1 MSFPVNYKGGYSMKK
16 TKMLVITASI
26 ILGLGAAVEAKLP
39 ANAIVV
45 GNNVYD
51 ISYLTSNMS
60 KINDEVM
67 NNLGSIFYVDG
78 DNVTK
83 DIFTGSTLDDAQIV
97 NRVGNTLNY
106 YTSNGTVQ
114 KLVAD
119 SNNEFD
125 PNGINVGDLS
135 AVINITYKKIMVG
148 SQILYAYTVK
158 VTQLLGLQDAAY
170 FSVDTSSTVP
180 LTQVNTYIGTA
191 LTSTPRLIIYDTK
204 QKDIASGSITGIS
217 LSDDSGTIDVPVSLH
232 YDGSQQIP
240 TGNGNSSVN
249 LVNTGFS
256 VVDSDDEWM
265 YYVNT
270 ADKSKLYKKSVSG
283 VDNSPISDDKVGYIN
298 LLGDWVYYIN
308 YTDDSK
314 IYKVRTDGTQKQKVS
329 DDMASCL
336 NILSGKIYYIN
347 HSDRAR
353 IYVIDSQG
361 RRQLCSDSAS
371 MLSAG
376 SNNFLYYVNTLDDN
390 KLYKYLLTNNTK
402 STVSDV
408 SVQFLNVLGDS
419 SVFYTGKNGLLYASS
434 GTYYSNP
441 NGVTAVT
448 NVPTGKGNST
458 TLKPVND
465 ILTVICAEDDNN
477 IYYKSYVD
485 GGKLYKLDKKSGNG
499 YKVLDDSVD
508 YVNIVEDY
516 IYYTKNGKVY
526 YVPKDSDGTV
536 KGTAVTKP
544 KSTLKISKLGTID
557 TIRTDDINKINF
569 PDRVSATMSDNSTAQ
584 LVVNWDKTIPK
595 PSKGVYT
602 FTGTVLGYGNK
613 VSLSVILDSGII
625 DINNVTVVN
634 GVGSKDT
641 VTVTKLSQGDVISI
655 YTSYTDTKPIKTA
668 TAGANG
674 TAVASGLNLNSNGDY
689 LYITVTKTNKSEGEK
704 SAYMYGPEAPVNFSV
719 DAANGKI
726 TGLKSGMRYK
736 VFLETIDPNTGSL
749 PDVPDS
755 STEVTVGNNGQAAF
769 DGSISVDTLKN
780 MTDLKQL
787 RIVAT
792 NGNDSAPSAALE
804 VGKPKLDGV
813 SVDLTNSR
821 ILGTTVDMEYSY
833 AYDKDS
839 EPNPSDWTACSA
851 ISTPVS
857 MTRSLQVSVR
867 KKAKGPYLQ
876 SDIATY
882 GLFPAPV
889 VTGIE
894 EGKTYSP
901 KNDTVVSWKIND
913 GINYEAELYNL
924 TDDPNMNNPISAI
937 TNGGTLIGPSGTIKS
952 ATTQGVS
959 YALVVI
965 ATKDTGTQK
974 GQSKTIVHFAVSSG
988 QPQQVDISMV
998 ENPGTMKKN
1007 TSGDWVS
1014 VDPTKDALT
1023 YYNATPRWT
1032 DYPST
1037 SSTAVIQRLDLET
1050 SRDLSKVDSNTVMNK
1065 LWNGAAKV
1073 SFAPNTPVTQ
1083 DGYYKL
1089 TVTSKADDNNATTD
1103 TVKYFIVDT
1112 GRDAELP
1119 DVTGSPTLI
1128 DNGTYSSGITSIT
1141 ISDNIGAKESI
1152 TTPTLIRDG
1161 YVTQLLDTEG
1171 HIINPIL
1178 PGTSKTTG
1186 TITLKGTYQLDL
1198 NTVNVVN
1205 GKKKHKTYNF
1215 YVDNTAAV
1223 SDPVAS
1229 GDISVSSDNNTV
1241 KVENVKYGSTIK
1253 VYSSSGSL
1261 LGSATNY
1268 GASGPV
1274 SVTIAGGIP
1283 SNETSIYV
1291 TITESGKQESNR
1303 TQYALKLSPSIKSIS
1318 PTVFNEVDDTGVVK
1332 GTVSGTSTNTIA
1344 VEIQNGT
1351 VDDSITSKVTVSVGT
1366 LPTGLTYKAVKLDNT
1381 HIGIVIEGTA
1391 SPSEKTD
1398 SISNLVFTI
1407 DKSAISPTTG
1417 GTSADI
1423 QTTPITINFNSA
1435 PAAVDGNSIVASDI
1449 GNNGNGSDLQVQFSK
1464 SSDESMKVGSYRI
1477 FVVKHGKTFDLAA
1490 ANAVSTANYTAVTKT
1505 GQNIKVTLSATAKD
1519 TDGEVIKNATA
1530 YDIYVLSVAD
1540 GTNANLN
1547 ALSDPALDFKLTN
1560 AALPAPALTALAFA
1574 DATGLANDGKTLL
1587 QTVTFAGANHFVY
1600 KVSADSNPVSTPLT
1614 GDDLSAWNTIAQGG
1628 TIPATNGK
1636 HIGIAAVDVNG
1647 KCLAFTDKTSIAV
1660 NYIPAAHA
1668 VATSLSISSFDF
1680 SSINKTITI
1689 SDGTSVATIALTTDV
1704 TDMDG
1709 LVSAINTGLASGLPA
1724 AVKITAAKVDG
1735 NTFTITS
1742 TGATVGS
1749 GDTITIGGA
1758 NRADFF
1764 NNATYVG
1771 TNAQN

>member
-1 MSFPVNYKGGYSMKK
+1 MKK

-26 ILGLGAAVEAKLP
+26 VLGLSAAVEAKLP

-51 ISYLTSNMS
+51 ISYLTSNIS

-67 NNLGSIFYVDG
+67 NNLGSIFYVDSN
-78 DNVTK
+78 NVTK
-83 DIFTGSTLDDAQIV
+83 DIFTGSTLDDGQIV

-106 YTSNGTVQ
+106 YTSSGTVQ

-119 SNNEFD
+119 SNNQFD

-135 AVINITYKKIMVG
+135 AVINITYKKIEVG
-148 SQILYAYTVK
+148 SEPLYAYTVK
-158 VTQLLGLQDAAY
+158 VTQVLGLQDAAY
-170 FSVDTSSTVP
+170 FSIDTSSTVP

-204 QKDIASGSITGIS
+204 QKDIASGSVMGVS
-217 LSDDSGTIDVPVSLH
+217 LGGDSGTIDVPVSLH

-256 VVDSDDEWM
+256 VVDPDNEWM

-270 ADKSKLYKKSVSG
+270 ADKNKLYKKSVSG
-283 VDNSPISDDKVGYIN
+283 ADNSPISDDKVGYIN

-314 IYKVRTDGTQKQKVS
+314 IYKVRTDGTQKQKVA

-390 KLYKYLLTNNTK
+390 KLYKYLLTNSTK

-419 SVFYTGKNGLLYASS
+419 SVFYTGKDGLLYASS

-448 NVPTGKGNST
+448 NVPTGKGNSS
-458 TLKPVND
+458 TLKAVND
-465 ILTVICAEDDNN
+465 VLTVICAEDDNN

-499 YKVLDDSVD
+499 YKVVDDSVE
-508 YVNIVEDY
+508 YVNIIGDY
-516 IYYTKNGKVY
+516 IYYTKSGKLY

-536 KGTAVTKP
+536 KGTAVIKP

-569 PDRVSATMSDNSTAQ
+569 PDRVAATMSDNSTAQ

-613 VSLSVILDSGII
+613 VSLNVILDSGII

-641 VTVTKLSQGDVISI
+641 VTVTKLSQGDIISI
-655 YTSYTDTKPIKTA
+655 YTNYTDTKPVKTA

-674 TAVASGLNLNSNGDY
+674 TAVVSGLNLNSNGDY
-689 LYITVTKTNKSEGEK
+689 LYITVTRTNKSEGEK
-704 SAYMYGPEAPVNFSV
+704 SAYMYGPEVPVNFSV

-726 TGLKSGMRYK
+726 TGLKSGMKYK
-736 VFLETIDPNTGSL
+736 VFLETVDPNTGSL

-755 STEVTVGNNGQAAF
+755 SKQVGGTGNILTAAA
-769 DGSISVDTLKN
+769 DGSISVPALST

-792 NGNDSAPSAALE
+792 NGNDSAPSAAVE

-813 SVDLTNSR
+813 SVDLNNGR
-821 ILGTTVDMEYSY
+821 LLGTTVDMLYSY
-833 AYDKDS
+833 D
-839 EPNPSDWTACSA
+839 NSDWSNHCLA
-851 ISTPVS
+851 ISTPIS
-857 MTRSLQVSVR
+857 MTRSLQVYVKSQ
-867 KKAKGPYLQ
+867 AKGPYLE
-876 SDIATY
+876 SDVASF

-889 VTGIE
+889 ITGITD
-894 EGKTYSP
+894 GGVYSIGS
-901 KNDTVVSWKIND
+901 DLTVSWPAKVSDTGNGTITYN
-913 GINYEAELYNL
+913 AVLYNL
-924 TDDPNMNNPISAI
+924 SDDANRNVK
-937 TNGGTLIGPSGTIKS
+937 LINTTEDVYSSDLIKS
-952 ATTQGVS
+952 DGSGIIKPAVITGAGKS
-959 YALVVI
+959 YELVVT
-965 ATKDTGTQK
+965 ATKKVGSLTGE
-974 GQSKTIVHFAVSSG
+974 SKAIIHFSVTAG
-988 QPQQVDISMV
+988 KPQTVDISMV
-998 ENPGTMKKN
+998 ENPGTMKKDAASN
-1007 TSGDWVS
+1007 WVS
-1014 VDPTKDALT
+1014 VNPTTDALT

-1037 SSTAVIQRLDLET
+1037 SSTAVIQRLELEPSST
-1050 SRDLSKVDSNTVMNK
+1050 RDLSKVDLNTNIKVK
-1065 LWNGAAKV
+1065 DWNSAAKV

-1089 TVTSKADDNNATTD
+1089 TVTSKADDNNAATD

-1119 DVTGSPTLI
+1119 DVTGVPTLV
-1128 DNGTYSSGITSIT
+1128 DNGTYPSGITSIT
-1141 ISDNIGAKESI
+1141 ISDNVGTKESI

-1161 YVTQLLDTEG
+1161 YVTQLLNSSG
-1171 HIINPIL
+1171 SVINPTL
-1178 PGTSKTTG
+1178 PATSNTTG

-1215 YVDNTAAV
+1215 YVDNTV
-1223 SDPVAS
+1223 NMSDDVQSVTVTNNTS
-1229 GDISVSSDNNTV
+1229 GDDTV
-1241 KVENVKYGSTIK
+1241 TVNDTIQYGSIIK
-1253 VYSSSGSL
+1253 VYSASGSL
-1261 LGSATNY
+1261 IGTATNN
-1268 GASGPV
+1268 GIAGPV
-1274 SVTIAGGIP
+1274 TVTIAGGIP
-1283 SNETSIYV
+1283 SSDTSIYV
-1291 TITESGKQESNR
+1291 TMTESGKLESNR
-1303 TQYALKLSPSIKSIS
+1303 KQVAVPQVTTIRSIS
-1318 PTVFNEVDDTGVVK
+1318 ASSLTETPANN
-1332 GTVSGTSTNTIA
+1332 GTVTVGGTTSGTNRIV

-1351 VDDSITSKVTVSVGT
+1351 VNGADGASVSGVTSSNLPSGLSIAALKID
-1366 LPTGLTYKAVKLDNT
+1366 AT
-1381 HIGIVIEGTA
+1381 HIEITISGKADNHA
-1391 SPSEKTD
+1391 SSD
-1398 SISNLVFTI
+1398 SLTGSNGVTFTI
-1407 DKSAISPTTG
+1407 PASAIAPASGATA
-1417 GTSADI
+1417 ADMT
-1423 QTTPITINFNSA
+1423 TTPITINF
-1435 PAAVDGNSIVASDI
+1435 VDGPMVTAANTSTDGTKIILTMSSSLTGSTGAPGAFTVSGVAS
-1449 GNNGNGSDLQVQFSK
+1449 GPSV
-1464 SSDESMKVGSYRI
+1464 SSV
-1477 FVVKHGKTFDLAA
+1477 
-1490 ANAVSTANYTAVTKT
+1490 AVSGTTVTLTLNNPIAAGETPKVSYTAT
-1505 GQNIKVTLSATAKD
+1505 GTNDLTNGT
-1519 TDGEVIKNATA
+1519 N
-1530 YDIYVLSVAD
+1530 VAD
-1540 GTNANLN
+1540 FT
-1547 ALSDPALDFKLTN
+1547 D
-1560 AALPAPALTALAFA
+1560 
-1574 DATGLANDGKTLL
+1574 
-1587 QTVTFAGANHFVY
+1587 QTVT
-1600 KVSADSNPVSTPLT
+1600 
-1614 GDDLSAWNTIAQGG
+1614 NTI
-1628 TIPATNGK
+1628 P
-1636 HIGIAAVDVNG
+1636 
-1647 KCLAFTDKTSIAV
+1647 
-1660 NYIPAAHA
+1660 
-1668 VATSLSISSFDF
+1668 
-1680 SSINKTITI
+1680 
-1689 SDGTSVATIALTTDV
+1689 
-1704 TDMDG
+1704 
-1709 LVSAINTGLASGLPA
+1709 
-1724 AVKITAAKVDG
+1724 
-1735 NTFTITS
+1735 
-1742 TGATVGS
+1742 
-1749 GDTITIGGA
+1749 
-1758 NRADFF
+1758 
-1764 NNATYVG
+1764 
-1771 TNAQN
+1771 

>member
-1 MSFPVNYKGGYSMKK
+1 MSFPVSYIKGGYLMKK

-26 ILGLGAAVEAKLP
+26 VLGLSAAVEAKLP

-45 GNNVYD
+45 GSNVYD
-51 ISYLTSNMS
+51 ISYLTSNIS

-67 NNLGSIFYVDG
+67 NNLGSIFYVDSN
-78 DNVTK
+78 NVTK
-83 DIFTGSTLDDAQIV
+83 DIFTGSTLDDSQIV

-106 YTSNGTVQ
+106 YTSSGTVQ

-135 AVINITYKKIMVG
+135 AVINITYKKITVG
-148 SQILYAYTVK
+148 SQTLYAYTVK
-158 VTQLLGLQDAAY
+158 VTQVLGLQDAAY
-170 FSVDTSSTVP
+170 FSIDTSSTVP

-191 LTSTPRLIIYDTK
+191 LTSTPKLTIYDTK
-204 QKDIASGSITGIS
+204 QKDIASGSVMGVS
-217 LSDDSGTIDVPVSLH
+217 LGGDSGTIDVPVSLH
-232 YDGSQQIP
+232 YDGSQQIE

-256 VVDSDDEWM
+256 VVDSDNEWM

-270 ADKSKLYKKSVSG
+270 ADKNKLYKKSVSG

-314 IYKVRTDGTQKQKVS
+314 IYKVRTDGTQKQKVA

-390 KLYKYLLTNNTK
+390 KLYKYLLTNSTK

-434 GTYYSNP
+434 GSYYSNP
-441 NGVTAVT
+441 NGVVAVT

-485 GGKLYKLDKKSGNG
+485 SGKLYKLDKRSGNG
-499 YKVLDDSVD
+499 YKIVDDSVE
-508 YVNIVEDY
+508 YVNIIGDY
-516 IYYTKNGKVY
+516 IYYTKSGKLY

-544 KSTLKISKLGTID
+544 KLTLKISKLGTID
-557 TIRTDDINKINF
+557 TIRTDDINKVNF
-569 PDRVSATMSDNSTAQ
+569 PDRVAATMSDNSTAQ

-602 FTGTVLGYGNK
+602 FKGTILGYGNK
-613 VSLSVILDSGII
+613 VSLNVILDSGVI

-641 VTVTKLSQGDVISI
+641 VTVTKLSQGDIISI
-655 YTSYTDTKPIKTA
+655 YTNYTDTKPIKTA
-668 TAGANG
+668 TAAANG

-689 LYITVTKTNKSEGEK
+689 LYITVTRTNKSEGEK

-719 DAANGKI
+719 DAVNGKI
-726 TGLKSGMRYK
+726 TGLKSGMSYK

-755 STEVTVGNNGQAAF
+755 SVEVTVGNNGQAAS
-769 DGSISVDTLKN
+769 DGSISVEALKS

-792 NGNDSAPSAALE
+792 NGNDSAPSAAVE

-833 AYDKDS
+833 AYDS
-839 EPNPSDWTACSA
+839 VTSPNPSDWTACST

-867 KKAKGPYLQ
+867 KKANGPYLQ

-889 VTGIE
+889 VTGITD
-894 EGKTYSP
+894 GGTYSIGS
-901 KNDTVVSWKIND
+901 DLTVVWPANVDDSNGKVT
-913 GINYEAELYNL
+913 YTAVLYNL
-924 TDDPNMNNPISAI
+924 TDNTTNTSI
-937 TNGGTLIGPSGTIKS
+937 TNVTGNNYSSDLIKLNADKTATTADSIIKTTDITGTGKNYKLVVTAVKETPSG
-952 ATTQGVS
+952 
-959 YALVVI
+959 L
-965 ATKDTGTQK
+965 K
-974 GQSKTIVHFAVSSG
+974 GQSQTTINFAVTAG
-988 QPQQVDISMV
+988 KPQTVDISMV

-1007 TSGDWVS
+1007 ASDNWVS
-1014 VDPTKDALT
+1014 VDPTTDALT

-1037 SSTAVIQRLDLET
+1037 SSTAVIQRLELESVRNLSQVDLNT
-1050 SRDLSKVDSNTVMNK
+1050 IKVKD
-1065 LWNGAAKV
+1065 WNSAAKV

-1089 TVTSKADDNNATTD
+1089 TVTSQADDNKATTD
-1103 TVKYFIVDT
+1103 TIKYFIVDT
-1112 GRDAELP
+1112 TRIPVLP
-1119 DVTGSPTLI
+1119 KIDGIT
-1128 DNGTYSSGITSIT
+1128 DNGTYSAGITAGIT
-1141 ISDNIGAKESI
+1141 ITEDTTKGESLTI
-1152 TTPTLIRDG
+1152 PTLIRDG
-1161 YVTQLLDTEG
+1161 YVTQLLDTNG
-1171 HIINPIL
+1171 DIINPTE
-1178 PGTSKTTG
+1178 PGSAAVTSG
-1186 TITLKGTYQLDL
+1186 AITLKGTYQLDL

-1205 GKKKHKTYNF
+1205 GKKDHKTYNF
-1215 YVDNTAAV
+1215 YVDNTATV

-1229 GDISVSSDNNTV
+1229 ADISVPDNNTV
-1241 KVENVKYGSTIK
+1241 EVNNIPYGSTIK

-1268 GASGPV
+1268 SVSGSV
-1274 SVTIAGGIP
+1274 SVTISGGIP
-1283 SNETSIYV
+1283 ANETSIYV
-1291 TITESGKQESNR
+1291 TRTDSGKQESNR
-1303 TQYALKLSPSIKSIS
+1303 TQYALTLSPSIKSIS
-1318 PTVFNEVDDTGVVK
+1318 PTVFNEVDNTGAVK
-1332 GTVSGTSTNTIA
+1332 GTVSGTPTDTIA

-1351 VDDSITSKVTVSVGT
+1351 VNGAVNDIITAKVTVTTGA
-1366 LPTGLTYKAVKLDNT
+1366 LPTGLTYKAVKLDDT

-1391 SPSEKTD
+1391 SSSEKTD

-1407 DKSAISPTTG
+1407 DESAISPTTG

-1423 QTTPITINFNSA
+1423 QTTPVTINFNSA
-1435 PAAVDGNSIVASDI
+1435 PAAVTNVEAADI
-1449 GNNGNGSDLQVQFSK
+1449 GNDNKGSDLQVKFNAA
-1464 SSDESMKVGSYRI
+1464 SDESTKVGSYRI
-1477 FVVKHGKTFDLAA
+1477 FVVKHGKTFNLAA
-1490 ANAVSTANYTAVTKT
+1490 ANAVSSANYTTVGKT
-1505 GQNIKVTLSATAKD
+1505 GGNITTTLSATAKD
-1519 TDGEVIKNATA
+1519 TDGAVIANGTA
-1530 YDIYVLSVAD
+1530 YDIYVLSVAN

-1547 ALSDPALDFKLTN
+1547 ALSTAKSNFTLTN
-1560 AALPAPALTALAFA
+1560 APLPVIFSVA
-1574 DATGLANDGKTLL
+1574 GKTTSPATLNDETPDVVVKGVSAGN
-1587 QTVTFAGANHFVY
+1587 TVTVYDGSNDIGSGTVAVGSTTITITTSALSVSSHTLTVKATDDGSIINTSTPFVY
-1600 KVSADSNPVSTPLT
+1600 
-1614 GDDLSAWNTIAQGG
+1614 I
-1628 TIPATNGK
+1628 
-1636 HIGIAAVDVNG
+1636 VD
-1647 KCLAFTDKTSIAV
+1647 
-1660 NYIPAAHA
+1660 
-1668 VATSLSISSFDF
+1668 
-1680 SSINKTITI
+1680 KTITLPTTDGSSTSSSLVLKAGGTETDWASVAVTSGGTASGTKVASSVSGGNTCTI
-1689 SDGTSVATIALTTDV
+1689 NGIVASDGQTVI
-1704 TDMDG
+1704 
-1709 LVSAINTGLASGLPA
+1709 
-1724 AVKITAAKVDG
+1724 
-1735 NTFTITS
+1735 FTITDNAGNTKS
-1742 TGATVGS
+1742 FTATWNESGS
-1749 GDTITIGGA
+1749 SWDVLT
-1758 NRADFF
+1758 
-1764 NNATYVG
+1764 V
-1771 TNAQN
+1771 

>member
-625 DINNVTVVN
+625 DINNVTVIN

-755 STEVTVGNNGQAAF
+755 STEVTVGNNGQAAS

-792 NGNDSAPSAALE
+792 NGNDSAPSAAVE

-813 SVDLTNSR
+813 SVDLNNGR
-821 ILGTTVDMEYSY
+821 ILGTTVDMLYSY
-833 AYDKDS
+833 D
-839 EPNPSDWTACSA
+839 NSDWSNHCLA
-851 ISTPVS
+851 ISTPIS
-857 MTRSLQVSVR
+857 MTRSLQVYVKSQ
-867 KKAKGPYLQ
+867 AKGPYLE
-876 SDIATY
+876 SDVTSF
-882 GLFPAPV
+882 GLFPSPV
-889 VTGIE
+889 ITGITD
-894 EGKTYSP
+894 GGVYSISSDLTASWPAKVSDTGNGTITY
-901 KNDTVVSWKIND
+901 KAV
-913 GINYEAELYNL
+913 LYNL
-924 TDDPNMNNPISAI
+924 SDDANR
-937 TNGGTLIGPSGTIKS
+937 TVKLIDTAEDVYSSDLIKS
-952 ATTQGVS
+952 DGNGIIKPDVITGAGKS
-959 YALVVI
+959 YELVVT
-965 ATKDTGTQK
+965 ATKKVGILTGE
-974 GQSKTIVHFAVSSG
+974 SKTIIHFSVTAG
-988 QPQQVDISMV
+988 KPQTVDISMV
-998 ENPGTMKKN
+998 ENPGTMKKDSSDN
-1007 TSGDWVS
+1007 WVL
-1014 VDPTKDALT
+1014 VNPTTDALT

-1037 SSTAVIQRLDLET
+1037 SSTAVIQRLEFGSG
-1050 SRDLSKVDSNTVMNK
+1050 SRSLSEVGLDIMKPKT
-1065 LWNGAAKV
+1065 WNDAAKV

-1089 TVTSKADDNNATTD
+1089 TVTSKADDNKATTD

-1112 GRDAELP
+1112 TRKPILP
-1119 DVTGSPTLI
+1119 KIDGIT
-1128 DNGTYSSGITSIT
+1128 DNGMYSSGITSGIKIT
-1141 ISDNIGAKESI
+1141 EDKTQGESLTI
-1152 TTPTLIRDG
+1152 PTLIRDG
-1161 YVTQLLDTEG
+1161 YVTQLLDKSGNIISPTE
-1171 HIINPIL
+1171 
-1178 PGTSKTTG
+1178 PGSNEVTSG
-1186 TITLKGTYQLDL
+1186 AITLKGTYQLDL

-1205 GKKKHKTYNF
+1205 GKKDHKTYNF
-1215 YVDNTAAV
+1215 YVDNTASV
-1223 SDPVAS
+1223 SDDVRNVDVNNAHNIVTV
-1229 GDISVSSDNNTV
+1229 GNDGSDLSNVEKIPYGTV
-1241 KVENVKYGSTIK
+1241 IK
-1253 VYSSSGSL
+1253 VYSASGSL
-1261 LGSATNY
+1261 IGTATNN
-1268 GASGPV
+1268 GPAGPV
-1274 SVTIAGGIP
+1274 AVTINGGIP
-1283 SNETSIYV
+1283 ASDTSIYV
-1291 TITESGKQESNR
+1291 TRTDVGKQESNR
-1303 TQYALKLSPSIKSIS
+1303 KQVSVSLVPSIKTVS
-1318 PTVFNEVDDTGVVK
+1318 PTTLTETAANDGS
-1332 GTVSGTSTNTIA
+1332 VSGTVGGAPTNTIV

-1351 VDDSITSKVTVSVGT
+1351 VDDGIVKTDVTPSRALPALLEYSVS
-1366 LPTGLTYKAVKLDNT
+1366 KLDST
-1381 HIGIVIEGTA
+1381 HIGITITGKAT
-1391 SPSEKTD
+1391 SNDSSD
-1398 SISNLVFTI
+1398 SINDLAFTI
-1407 DKSAISPTTG
+1407 KGSKVGASEDLTTVNISINFNDPVTLTVSPTTL
-1417 GTSADI
+1417 TE
-1423 QTTPITINFNSA
+1423 
-1435 PAAVDGNSIVASDI
+1435 AS
-1449 GNNGNGSDLQVQFSK
+1449 
-1464 SSDESMKVGSYRI
+1464 
-1477 FVVKHGKTFDLAA
+1477 
-1490 ANAVSTANYTAVTKT
+1490 
-1505 GQNIKVTLSATAKD
+1505 
-1519 TDGEVIKNATA
+1519 
-1530 YDIYVLSVAD
+1530 
-1540 GTNANLN
+1540 
-1547 ALSDPALDFKLTN
+1547 
-1560 AALPAPALTALAFA
+1560 
-1574 DATGLANDGKTLL
+1574 ANDG
-1587 QTVTFAGANHFVY
+1587 TVTGNIIVQVQNGTLADPSAN
-1600 KVSADSNPVSTPLT
+1600 DILL
-1614 GDDLSAWNTIAQGG
+1614 D
-1628 TIPATNGK
+1628 
-1636 HIGIAAVDVNG
+1636 
-1647 KCLAFTDKTSIAV
+1647 
-1660 NYIPAAHA
+1660 
-1668 VATSLSISSFDF
+1668 
-1680 SSINKTITI
+1680 
-1689 SDGTSVATIALTTDV
+1689 
-1704 TDMDG
+1704 
-1709 LVSAINTGLASGLPA
+1709 NTGYVTASGLPPGLHYQ
-1724 AVKITAAKVDG
+1724 VSKTDSTHLKIAISGKATG
-1735 NTFTITS
+1735 NEIVNNANVTFTIKQGKIIGAASDMTAGNVAINFKGKS
-1742 TGATVGS
+1742 KLEYSGNVFSEEPVSDNGSIGNTINITLTGDTFAGNIGDDFVTKGFATVMNVPG
-1749 GDTITIGGA
+1749 GLTAKITK
-1758 NRADFF
+1758 
-1764 NNATYVG
+1764 T
-1771 TNAQN
+1771 AQNTLTMTLEGKATLNGVANSVNDLRINFNDSAFTNEKANQITDYNKVLNITYID